1 MPLSDLVTGGP
12 ACGPSNPLQS
22 LGKRF
27 GQDRS
32 TQMDRFDGE
41 GDANMMPT
49 FRGHQHHTR
58 GQSDN
63 PAFFQNGG
71 PSFDMQPLQGAL
83 PLAQSSRSSAYTHHS
98 PQVDLNG
105 AWQHHPAQQNQSI
118 PAAQREHFERGFRHC
133 TPPTTNAD
141 SRWAREYSPS
151 AMNANPTSSQSSLQH
166 QPQHVH
172 QNQLHRPM
180 SYGPMPMSYQGY
192 GAGQMGIMNRPGFAP
207 QEVHRPMSTMQN
219 VQQTGQSLASD
230 TDQWN
235 TAFSAIEQHQ
245 EPVPSA
251 QISEI
256 PEQNAEQAQRPIDP
270 NEADELA
277 KTAGRL
283 VSTVEHETNDKFKQS
298 KFLNLMRKVRDRQ
311 AGIQGTDI
319 VETPVDQQNAA
330 QAPVLDKGK
339 GRAFDPSASTTQ
351 KPNNQMEAM
360 NQRSQMNALNST
372 RVLAHGPD
380 ALKEE
385 LEGRQM
391 MNDLWAEEEAQKEA
405 EEQLRM
411 NRMAFVG
418 DGGDEV
424 QRRAED
430 DAEFMKY
437 QGLLG
442 AHLGPA
448 AAGLK
453 QDSKSSNGMEEDIDE
468 LENADFVGRQW
479 QGNKGRGVPG
489 MQAAEWDALQKDW
502 DTWQATSAGLEQSRE
517 APVSAASAPQYQFH
531 AYNPYIGAT
540 SNPAREATTAALP
553 ADMQSVLEREAAVQ
567 QDPNNASAWLD
578 LGVKQQENEREGLA
592 IAALQR
598 AIQIDPTIREAWLA
612 LAVSYTNES
621 DRNAALEAVER
632 WVDATPEYRA
642 IVREYRKQFDESQ
655 NPINKASQTQI
666 ERHEALI
673 KLLIALAR
681 HSSTQ
686 NNIDADIQVALG
698 VLFNASED
706 YDKAVDC
713 FTAALQVRPDDWLMY
728 NRLGATLSNSGRS
741 AEALRY
747 YQQAL
752 DLKPGFVRCHFNMSI
767 SCLNLQ
773 MYREAA
779 SHIYTAL
786 CLQSESVDLSGDA
799 MMQETT
805 ATARNSSVT
814 SSSLFETLRVCCELL
829 DRPDLADLA
838 AKHDLDAFDPSEF
851 WGSEGEGNNVAME
864 PTM

>member
-41 GDANMMPT
+41 GDGNMMPT
-49 FRGHQHHTR
+49 FRGQQHIR
-58 GQSDN
+58 GQAEN
-63 PAFFQNGG
+63 PAFFQNSGH
-71 PSFDMQPLQGAL
+71 SFDMQPLQGAL
-83 PLAQSSRSSAYTHHS
+83 PLAQTSRSAAFSHHS
-98 PQVDLNG
+98 PQVDFNT
-105 AWQHHPAQQNQSI
+105 AWQHHPAQQNRPVS
-118 PAAQREHFERGFRHC
+118 ATQREQFERSYRHD
-133 TPPTTNAD
+133 TPPTANVD
-141 SRWAREYSPS
+141 SHWAREYSPS
-151 AMNANPTSSQSSLQH
+151 AMNAHPSNYQSSIQH
-166 QPQHVH
+166 QPQSVH
-172 QNQLHRPM
+172 QNHLHRPM
-180 SYGPMPMSYQGY
+180 SYSPMPMSYQGY
-192 GAGQMGIMNRPGFAP
+192 GSGQIGMMNRPGFIP
-207 QEVHRPMSTMQN
+207 QEAHLPISTMQST
-219 VQQTGQSLASD
+219 QQTGQSLVSD

-235 TAFSAIEQHQ
+235 TAFSEIEQHQ
-245 EPVPSA
+245 EPVPA
-251 QISEI
+251 TQYSEVQN
-256 PEQNAEQAQRPIDP
+256 PEQSQRPIDP
-270 NEADELA
+270 SEADELA

-319 VETPVDQQNAA
+319 VENPMDQQDSA
-330 QAPVLDKGK
+330 QVSGLDKGK

-351 KPNNQMEAM
+351 SPTNQMEAM
-360 NQRSQMNALNST
+360 RQGSQMNALNST
-372 RVLAHGPD
+372 RILGHGPE
-380 ALKEE
+380 ALEEE
-385 LEGRQM
+385 LKGRQM
-391 MNDLWAEEEAQKEA
+391 MNDLWADEDAQKEA

-418 DGGDEV
+418 DGGDEA

-453 QDSKSSNGMEEDIDE
+453 QDNKSSAGMEEDMDE

-479 QGNKGRGVPG
+479 QGTQGRGVAG

-517 APVSAASAPQYQFH
+517 APISAATAPQYQFH
-531 AYNPYIGAT
+531 TYNPYIGTA
-540 SNPAREATTAALP
+540 SNPAREATPTAFP

-567 QDPNNASAWLD
+567 QDPNNANAWLD
-578 LGVKQQENEREGLA
+578 LGVKQQENEREGMA

-655 NPINKASQTQI
+655 NSINKATQTQV

-686 NNIDADIQVALG
+686 NNIDADVQVALG

-741 AEALRY
+741 AEAIRY
-747 YQQAL
+747 YEKAL
-752 DLKPGFVRCHFNMSI
+752 ELKPGFVRCHFNLSI

-799 MMQETT
+799 MMQE
-805 ATARNSSVT
+805 AAKNGSVT
-814 SSSLFETLRVCCELL
+814 STSLFETLRVCCELL
-829 DRPDLADLA
+829 DRPDLANSA
-838 AKHDLDAFDPSEF
+838 AKHDLDAFDHTVF
-851 WGSEGEGNNVAME
+851 WKTGNEGNEDFDGME
-864 PTM
+864 PTV